1 MVTDSRKRAL
11 DEEVDSL
18 SSKKHKAPD
27 GSPVASS
34 PSSRTNDILE
44 KAKAIAR
51 AKAAAAA
58 KAMAAKQA
66 QMRTVASPTPPQSA
80 SESGTPTSS
89 REASAPADSSR
100 PVINTKELLAQIAER
115 KARIAAATAG
125 RGSASSQSSSGRAPP
140 SANTSFRH
148 PMLDDSEL
156 KARGGLNVGVHP
168 ALLNDAQPTSSSVNK
183 RQLMTPKFA
192 TTMANTKKQAPKK
205 QLELLTKV
213 SEDETDPTKN
223 PYFDPD
229 LEARPKERHRRAL
242 EFNTKGKYIEL
253 ANELRTQARLEELK
267 KRIQESSKKAGLDEE
282 LDVAD
287 MAMKREPPPDVEWWD
302 QPLLANKAY
311 DGLDDDSQLKL
322 DGTDSV
328 ITIYVQ
334 HPIPINAPWEKNAPA
349 VKPPYLTKKELKRI
363 RKTDRAESHKDKQ
376 DRIRLGL
383 DPAPPPKVKLSNLM
397 SVLTNEAIKDPTLVE
412 ARVRREMEER
422 RQKHLQDNLDRKLSQ
437 EQKHEKLKEKLQ
449 QDEKRGIICAIFRIG
464 SLANP
469 QHSYKINVNAR
480 ELDLTGVTIVNPKFN
495 VVVVEGGSRAIRL
508 YKKLL
513 LARIDWARDAQSI
526 SNPNEAASNG
536 QQANMSDNKCELV
549 WEGELKQHQ
558 FKRWNVRTTE
568 NEAEAREIL
577 ERSHVP
583 QYWNLAKNWKNDL

>member
-11 DEEVDSL
+11 DEDVDSL
-18 SSKKHKAPD
+18 SSKKVKAPD
-27 GSPVASS
+27 GSPVAAS

-58 KAMAAKQA
+58 KAMAMKQA
-66 QMRTVASPTPPQSA
+66 QMRATASPTTPQSS
-80 SESGTPTSS
+80 SESATPIPS
-89 REASAPADSSR
+89 REASAPADASK

-125 RGSASSQSSSGRAPP
+125 RGGASSQSSSSRPPP
-140 SANTSFRH
+140 SASFRH
-148 PMLDDSEL
+148 PMLDDDEL

-168 ALLNDAQPTSSSVNK
+168 ALLNDAQPTPSSTNR
-183 RQLMTPKFA
+183 RQLMNPKFA
-192 TTMANTKKQAPKK
+192 TTVANAKKQEPKK
-205 QLELLTKV
+205 HLEIITKLP
-213 SEDETDPTKN
+213 EDETDPTKN

-229 LEARPKERHRRAL
+229 LEIRPKERHRRSL
-242 EFNTKGKYIEL
+242 EFNAKGKYIEL

-287 MAMKREPPPDVEWWD
+287 MAMKRDPPPDVEWWD
-302 QPLLANKAY
+302 QPLLANRTY
-311 DGLDDDSQLKL
+311 EDQDDESQLKL

-328 ITIYVQ
+328 ITVYVQ
-334 HPIPINAPWEKNAPA
+334 HPIPINAPWEKNAPV
-349 VKPPYLTKKELKRI
+349 VKPLYLTKKELKRI

-437 EQKHEKLKEKLQ
+437 EQKHEKLKEKLE

-464 SLANP
+464 NLANP

-480 ELDLTGVTIVNPKFN
+480 ELDLKGVTIINPKFN
-495 VVVVEGGSRAIRL
+495 LVVVEGGSRAIRL

-513 LARIDWARDAQSI
+513 LTRIDWARDAQSMA
-526 SNPNEAASNG
+526 STDEATSNG

-549 WEGELKQHQ
+549 WEGEVKQHR
-558 FKRWNVRTTE
+558 FKRWNTRTTE
-568 NEAEAREIL
+568 NEAAAREIL
-577 ERSHVP
+577 ERNQVP